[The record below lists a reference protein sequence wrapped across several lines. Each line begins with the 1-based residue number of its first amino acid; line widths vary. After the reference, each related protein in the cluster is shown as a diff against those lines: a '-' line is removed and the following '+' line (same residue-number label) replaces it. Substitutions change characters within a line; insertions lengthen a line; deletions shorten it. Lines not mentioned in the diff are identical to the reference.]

1 MNVNASSLRNELSL
15 DGSSAELIP
24 LANYERQ
31 RTDSFK
37 LSCDAA
43 RDAAWSVSGKQLDKQ
58 TVISIKKYPRQS

>member
-1 MNVNASSLRNELSL
+1 MNVNASSLRNELFL

-24 LANYERQ
+24 LANYEQQ

-43 RDAAWSVSGKQLDKQ
+43 RDAA
-58 TVISIKKYPRQS
+58 